1 MTFAVPPLHLPATR
15 RFATEPQPA
24 APTRPAAEAVVPVAD
39 LEKTTRPVSAAFR
52 DLTIPDVVPIERHS
66 WRRQRRVRRRES

>member
-15 RFATEPQPA
+15 RFATEPQRA
-24 APTRPAAEAVVPVAD
+24 ASTEPESEAVVPVPD

-66 WRRQRRVRRRES
+66 WRRQRQVRRRAS